1 MSKPDLKVG
10 QLVAVVQ
17 DMTGRPGKRLWVVAE
32 ASPVHT
38 CKVYPVQHVR
48 CIRVDGMKDKWI
60 NRASLEVVHG
70 DR

>member
-17 DMTGRPGKRLWVVAE
+17 GMTGRYGKQLWVVAE

-38 CKVYPVQHVR
+38 CKVYPVQHLR

-60 NRASLEVVHG
+60 NRCHLGVVHA

>member
-1 MSKPDLKVG
+1 MSKSDLKVG

-17 DMTGRPGKRLWVVAE
+17 ALTGRPGKRLWVVAE
-32 ASPVHT
+32 ASPVRT
-38 CKVYPVQHVR
+38 CKVYPLQHVR

-60 NRASLEVVHG
+60 SRTCLEVVHG